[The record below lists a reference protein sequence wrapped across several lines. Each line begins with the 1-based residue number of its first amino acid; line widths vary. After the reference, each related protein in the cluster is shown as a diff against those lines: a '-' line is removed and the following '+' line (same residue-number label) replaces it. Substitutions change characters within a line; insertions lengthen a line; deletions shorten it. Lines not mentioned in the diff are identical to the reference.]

1 MIEAWETV
9 GPRTIDL
16 RYEIDQHL
24 HLFPPGLKQDAE
36 YRSEYDPVDQWLS
49 LPIDFIDTNAEI
61 NGVNQTVTGLH
72 PYTLYSVR
80 VRMRSKKS
88 NESALEMS
96 DDLLWL
102 VDRRNMFL

>member
-1 MIEAWETV
+1 MIEAWESV
-9 GPRTIDL
+9 GPRTMDF

-24 HLFPPGLKQDAE
+24 HFFPPGLKQDAE

-49 LPIDFIDTNAEI
+49 LPIDFIDTYAEI

-72 PYTLYSVR
+72 PYTLYTVR

-88 NESALEMS
+88 NESAALEMS
-96 DDLLWL
+96 NLLWL
-102 VDRRNMFL
+102 VSFLFI